1 MKVRYSPRAVR
12 DLAGI
17 ADYLVERSPRGAQSV
32 DHGIRKTVDL
42 IAAFPG
48 GGRALEQRPTVRVMP
63 VGRYPYL
70 VFYTIVKEE
79 IVILHVR
86 HGARAPVSP
95 DDL

>member
-1 MKVRYSPRAVR
+1 MT
-12 DLAGI
+12 I
-17 ADYLVERSPRGAQSV
+17 
-32 DHGIRKTVDL
+32 DL

-48 GGRALEQRPTVRVMP
+48 SGRALEQRRSVRVMP

-70 VFYTIVKEE
+70 VFYTIGEDE

-86 HGARAPVSP
+86 HGARAPVGP